1 MTIIGSAYTGP
12 VSETQRAPYA
22 QSLSFLVSQVGARS
36 AQLFAERLAPLGV
49 SPRAFGILSNLDSAG
64 GQTQQQLA
72 DALGI
77 HRNNMVGLIDEMEAA
92 GWVRRHRSQR
102 DRRAFDVRLTRAGN
116 ALVSRI
122 SKLIPALD
130 AEIGQGLTDTEQH
143 TMAALLQQMA
153 STLGLSPGIHP
164 HLSAPS
170 RPDRPVT
177 RARPPDAAP
186 GARPPAPTRPAPYL
200 RDATAHAPRQ

>member
-1 MTIIGSAYTGP
+1 MTITSSAYNGP
-12 VSETQRAPYA
+12 VNEPRRAPYA
-22 QSLSFLVSQVGARS
+22 QSLSFLLSQVGARS
-36 AQLFAERLAPLGV
+36 AQLFAERLAPFGV
-49 SPRAFGILSNLDSAG
+49 SPRAFGILSNLDRAG

-102 DRRAFDVRLTRAGN
+102 DRRAFDVRLTRAGA
-116 ALVSRI
+116 ALVARI
-122 SKLIPALD
+122 STLIPVLD
-130 AEIGQGLTDTEQH
+130 AEIGQDLSDSEQH
-143 TMAALLQQMA
+143 TAAALLQRMGG
-153 STLGLSPGIHP
+153 TLGLSPGIHP

-177 RARPPDAAP
+177 RALPP
-186 GARPPAPTRPAPYL
+186 GPA
-200 RDATAHAPRQ
+200 

>member
-1 MTIIGSAYTGP
+1 MVLILVP
-12 VSETQRAPYA
+12 VSEHQRARYA
-22 QSLSFLVSQVGARS
+22 ESLSFLVSQVGARS

-49 SPRAFGILSNLDSAG
+49 SPRAFGVLSNLDSAG

-102 DRRAFDVRLTRAGN
+102 DRRAFDVRLTRAGS
-116 ALVSRI
+116 ALVSRV
-122 SKLIPALD
+122 SKLIPVLD
-130 AEIGQGLTDTEQH
+130 GEVGQGLTDSEQH
-143 TMAALLQQMA
+143 TMLAFLQRMA
-153 STLGLSPGIHP
+153 TTLELSPGIHP

-170 RPDRPVT
+170 RSAIPHPDST
-177 RARPPDAAP
+177 AARARPPDAAS
-186 GARPPAPTRPAPYL
+186 G
-200 RDATAHAPRQ
+200 D